1 MSRVSSSF
9 VSIVINKN
17 QSVISQR
24 NTFVYNEM
32 TYREKLE
39 LIKSLSDEPQ
49 SVSDEQASLAYDRLV
64 QLYTLLIKAKR
75 DVNKNFLK
83 VNTYVEK
90 EK

>member
-1 MSRVSSSF
+1 M
-9 VSIVINKN
+9 K
-17 QSVISQR
+17 
-24 NTFVYNEM
+24 
-32 TYREKLE
+32 YRDKIE

-75 DVNKNFLK
+75 DFNKNFLK

>member
-1 MSRVSSSF
+1 
-9 VSIVINKN
+9 
-17 QSVISQR
+17 
-24 NTFVYNEM
+24 M